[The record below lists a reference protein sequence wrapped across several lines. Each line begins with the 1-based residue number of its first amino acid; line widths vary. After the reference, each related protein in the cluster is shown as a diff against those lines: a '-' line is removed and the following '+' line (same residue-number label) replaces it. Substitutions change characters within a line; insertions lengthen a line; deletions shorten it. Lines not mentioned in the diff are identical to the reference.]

1 MCSHHAKSACYCS
14 LFVRED
20 LLTHYLCLQ
29 SSTPLTTKLWL
40 QTSWGKWSHSSPEP
54 SWLCSSICQEE
65 EEVGLG
71 EGNTCIACPLTAS
84 DLTPSV
90 LLCFGV
96 WLFPC
101 MQGLQ
106 GKVWWTCTF
115 IYLFIYFSGNQL
127 KHTSSTLVGQGSVHG
142 GSVIWDDR
150 GWTFPNELYVSLFL
164 RRYACLS
171 VNPATCTFGRV
182 TSIFEVP
189 LQ

>member
-20 LLTHYLCLQ
+20 LLAHYLCLQ
-29 SSTPLTTKLWL
+29 SPTPLTTKLWL

-115 IYLFIYFSGNQL
+115 IYLFIFWLEFSL
-127 KHTSSTLVGQGSVHG
+127 STPVP
-142 GSVIWDDR
+142 
-150 GWTFPNELYVSLFL
+150 FF
-164 RRYACLS
+164 YAMVQSIVAQWLS
-171 VNPATCTFGRV
+171 DVRWLWLNIPWWATCELVSRGECMLICKPCHLYFR
-182 TSIFEVP
+182 
-189 LQ
+189 